1 VTITAATTEQ
11 RHRRA
16 VLSSVLETVKY
27 LLHRV
32 GESKEPWMDRLSYL
46 ILAVIA
52 FVPLLL
58 TGEGVVAADTKA
70 YLYIDPGRFMLQSAS
85 MWDPRISLG
94 TVTHET
100 IGYLFPMGPFF
111 WVTKQLGMPI
121 WASQRLWV
129 GCLLFFAGA
138 GINYLARTLQ
148 LNQPGAFIAALSYML
163 SPYALQYVQRMSVIL
178 LAWSG
183 LGFLVAFTVKAL
195 RQGGFRY
202 PALFALVVLTVSG
215 INATAIL
222 YTGLAP
228 VLWLLYAVVTKE
240 ASWKRAAA
248 TAVRIGVLTLAVSLW
263 WISGLYAEARYGI
276 NVLRYTETIPAIA
289 ETSLAS
295 EVLRGLGYWYFYG
308 GGTLGPWLKAAV
320 EYTTQLW
327 LIAISF
333 TIPTLALLAGV
344 ITRWRHRAYLVLV
357 GLVGLAL
364 SVGTHPFKNPSPFGA
379 LLKLWM
385 LHTVDGMAM
394 RSTDRATP
402 LVVLSLAMLL
412 GTGIQTIWVRWRK
425 AGALSTFLVASLV
438 LANNPPLF
446 NGNTIA
452 ADFTRPEHL
461 PSYYYQAAKYLDS
474 TNPGTRVLALPGSD
488 FAAHRWGNTIDA
500 VMPGLLHDRP
510 YVLREQIVQG
520 SLPTTDLLYA
530 IDIGLQNG
538 TFNLASLAPLA
549 RLMSAGDILVR
560 SDLQYE
566 RYDTPRPRVLWETL
580 NRPAAGLSKP
590 VGFGT
595 PRPNVSLIAMLDE
608 QALAES
614 PKAPW
619 PPPLAAIP
627 VVNPLPIVRANS
639 LAHPLVIDGNAT
651 GLVEAA
657 GLGLLA
663 HNPTVFYQGTLDT
676 HPGLEK
682 LALSSNS
689 TLVLTD
695 SNRKEGFRWES
706 MSANA
711 GYTETSHHHASSN
724 DYNNVPLNIFPHA
737 PRDAQ
742 TIAVEEG
749 VKSITASSY
758 GNPITFIP
766 ENRPSNAF
774 DGDLNTSWQT
784 GAFSSV
790 VGQWIQVVLNHPVTT
805 SHITLVQ
812 PIHGGPNR
820 WITEVKLTFNGR
832 RSYMVKLNGSSRTPK
847 GQTIHFPLTRFSKLR
862 ITIERCNRS
871 QRTSKIELS
880 SVGFAE
886 ISIPGVH
893 MRRFIEMPTD
903 MLKAAGKNSL
913 DHRLIIIMNRRRVA
927 PYPPRQSPERSIDRL
942 IWLPTSRTFKLSGT
956 ARISAL
962 IPDFQIDHLL
972 GEPSAKRGGIT
983 ADSLGRLPGDLNARS
998 INAIDGNPQGNPSTF
1013 WSPGFGISHQIG
1025 TWITYTLPHPTTFS
1039 RMTLHILADG
1049 RHSVPTELKISAG
1062 GKSRLVKVGPI
1073 ADARVPNATASVHL
1087 SFPPLTGKTITI
1099 TIEAVRPE
1107 YTKNYYSRA
1116 PIGMPVGIS
1125 EIKINGTGLRT
1136 PPLPRLLPGTCQSNL
1151 VKINGR
1157 PVDIAIVGSTSEAA
1171 EDHGMRIVPCG
1182 ADRNGVTL
1190 HAGYNSVTTTRGHI
1204 SGWNIDQLVLDSA
1217 PTSRSTSASYSQSNA
1232 STIPTELKGLVDKL
1246 TYGLSRAKPTA
1257 LDRSEG
1263 GKVHVQVINHS
1274 ATSMTVQVADAKR
1287 PFFLVLGESIN
1298 PGWRATLADGTS
1310 LGKPTLID
1318 GFANGFYIS
1327 KQVLARYTNGHLTIA
1342 LNWTPQ
1348 RLVYIALLVSGLATV
1363 ICLAL
1368 AIWPLKK
1375 RAGRQRRKEKVSL
1388 GLEGASENS
1397 SFTNSSDAPSSANR
1411 PTDPTPVTHGHRGLL
1426 GTPWSNHHI
1435 AYIALFTL
1443 VACMLI
1449 TPPWAGL
1456 IVGAVSLVAL
1466 SMPRLRHLPGIA
1478 SVVSMG
1484 IAGSSVVY
1492 QQWQNRFPPGGYW
1505 PTQFGLANTLA
1516 WLAML
1521 LLTAEVLTAAIRAS
1535 RNRAQLE
1542 EGNLGEEG

>member
-1 VTITAATTEQ
+1 MTITTATTDP
-11 RHRRA
+11 RHRRTTLRSA
-16 VLSSVLETVKY
+16 SQAWILILQ
-27 LLHRV
+27 RI
-32 GESKEPWMDRLSYL
+32 GESKEIWVNRLSYL
-46 ILAVIA
+46 ILAAIA
-52 FVPLLL
+52 FIPLLL
-58 TGEGVVAADTKA
+58 TGQGVVAADTKA
-70 YLYIDPGRFMLQSAS
+70 YLYIDPGRFILQSAS
-85 MWDPRISLG
+85 MWNPNISLG

-111 WVTKQLGMPI
+111 WATKHLGIPI
-121 WASQRLWV
+121 WASQRLWA

-138 GINYLARTLQ
+138 GVNYLARTLQ
-148 LNQPGAFIAALSYML
+148 LKQPGAFIAALAYML
-163 SPYALQYVQRMSVIL
+163 SPYALQYIQRMSVIL
-178 LAWSG
+178 SAWSG

-195 RQGGFRY
+195 RQGGLKY
-202 PALFALVVLTVSG
+202 PALFALVVLMVSG

-228 VLWLLYAVVTKE
+228 VLWLVYAVIAKE
-240 ASWKRAAA
+240 ASWKRALA
-248 TAVRIGVLTLAVSLW
+248 TAARIGVLTLLVSLW
-263 WISGLYAEARYGI
+263 WMSGLYAEARYGV
-276 NVLRYTETIPAIA
+276 NVLRYTETVPAIA

-308 GGTLGPWLKAAV
+308 GGALGPWLNAAV

-344 ITRWRHRAYLVLV
+344 VTRWRHRTYLVII

-364 SVGTHPFKNPSPFGA
+364 SVGTHPFNSPSPFGA
-379 LLKLWM
+379 ILKLWM
-385 LHTVDGMAM
+385 LHTTEGMAM

-402 LVVLSLAMLL
+402 LVVLALAMLL
-412 GTGIQTIWVRWRK
+412 GAGVQTVWTRWHK
-425 AGALSTFLVASLV
+425 VGAVSTFLIASLI

-461 PSYYYQAAKYLDS
+461 PKYYYQAANYLDRS
-474 TNPGTRVLALPGSD
+474 APGTRVLALPGSD
-488 FAAHRWGNTIDA
+488 FAAHRWGDTIDA

-549 RLMSAGDILVR
+549 RLISAGDVLIR

-566 RYDTPRPRVLWETL
+566 RYNTPRPRVLWATL
-580 NRPAAGLSKP
+580 NRPATGLSKP

-608 QALAES
+608 QALGES
-614 PKAPW
+614 PKAAW

-627 VVNPLPIVRANS
+627 VAHPLPLVRANS

-651 GLVEAA
+651 GLVEVA
-657 GLGLLA
+657 GLGLLGN
-663 HNPTVFYQGTLDT
+663 NPTIFYQGTLDT
-676 HPGLEK
+676 HPNLER
-682 LALSSNS
+682 LALTSNS

-711 GYTETSHHHASSN
+711 GYTETTHHHRN
-724 DYNNVPLNIFPHA
+724 PDDYSNVPLNIFPHA
-737 PRDAQ
+737 PQSAQ
-742 TIAVEEG
+742 TVAVEEG

-766 ENRPSNAF
+766 EDRPSNAF
-774 DGDLNTSWQT
+774 DGDVNTTWQT

-790 VGQWIQVVLNHPVTT
+790 VGQWIQVVLDHPVTT

-820 WITEVKLTFNGR
+820 WITKVKLTFDGK
-832 RSYMVKLNGSSRTPK
+832 RSYTVRLNGSSRTPK
-847 GQTIHFPLTRFSKLR
+847 GQVIHFPTTRFSKLR
-862 ITIERCNRS
+862 ITIEKCNRS

-893 MRRFIEMPTD
+893 MKRLIKMPTD
-903 MLKAAGKNSL
+903 MLKEAGKDSIY
-913 DHRLIIIMNRRRVA
+913 HRLIIIMNRRRVA

-942 IWLPTSRTFKLSGT
+942 IWLPTARTFELSGT

-972 GEPSAKRGGIT
+972 GQPSAERGGVT

-998 INAIDGNPQGNPSTF
+998 INAIDGDPQGNPSTF

-1039 RMTLHILADG
+1039 HMTLDILADG
-1049 RHSVPTELKISAG
+1049 RHSVPTKLKISAG
-1062 GKSRLVKVGPI
+1062 GKTRLVKLGPI
-1073 ADARVPNATASVHL
+1073 ADAKVPNATASVNL
-1087 SFPPLTGKTITI
+1087 SFPPLTGRTITI
-1099 TIEAVRPE
+1099 TIEGVRPE
-1107 YTKNYYSRA
+1107 YTKNYYSRS

-1125 EIKINGTGLRT
+1125 KIEINGTGLHT
-1136 PPLPRLLPGTCQSNL
+1136 PPLPRSLPGTCQSNL
-1151 VKINGR
+1151 VKINGK
-1157 PVDIAIVGSTSEAA
+1157 PVDVAIVGSTSKAA
-1171 EDHGMRIVPCG
+1171 EDHGMHVVLCG
-1182 ADRNGVTL
+1182 ADRQGITL
-1190 HAGYNSVTTTRGHI
+1190 HAGYNTVTTTRGHI

-1217 PTSRSTSASYSQSNA
+1217 PKERTKNTLSSQS
-1232 STIPTELKGLVDKL
+1232 TTLG
-1246 TYGLSRAKPTA
+1246 
-1257 LDRSEG
+1257 
-1263 GKVHVQVINHS
+1263 VHVSNHS
-1274 ATSMTVQVADAKR
+1274 ATSMTVHITGARQ

-1298 PGWRATLADGTS
+1298 PGWQATLSNGTS
-1310 LGKPTLID
+1310 LGKPVLID
-1318 GFANGFYIS
+1318 GFANGYYVSRNI
-1327 KQVLARYTNGHLTIA
+1327 LARYPNGSLTVV
-1342 LNWTPQ
+1342 LRWTPQ
-1348 RLVYIALLVSGLATV
+1348 RVVDIALFISGLATLV
-1363 ICLAL
+1363 CLAL
-1368 AIWPLKK
+1368 AIRPSRKWIYRL
-1375 RAGRQRRKEKVSL
+1375 RRRGDLSREQEHIGSREQEHIGKDGGIEITPAITHSMKNDPAVPDFLHHSSRSSSRTAKTAVSVM
-1388 GLEGASENS
+1388 A
-1397 SFTNSSDAPSSANR
+1397 
-1411 PTDPTPVTHGHRGLL
+1411 
-1426 GTPWSNHHI
+1426 I
-1435 AYIALFTL
+1435 TL
-1443 VACMLI
+1443 VSCILI
-1449 TPPWAGL
+1449 TPPWVGL
-1456 IVGAVSLVAL
+1456 AVGILSLIAL
-1466 SMPRLRHLPGIA
+1466 SISRMRHLPGVT
-1478 SVVSMG
+1478 SVVSMA
-1484 IAGSSVVY
+1484 IAGSYVVY
-1492 QQWQNRFPPGGYW
+1492 QQWRHHFPTGGYW
-1505 PTQFGLANTLA
+1505 PAQFGLSNTLA

-1521 LLTAEVLTAAIRAS
+1521 LLVAEVMTAAIRSTKAKDRTQGS
-1535 RNRAQLE
+1535 
-1542 EGNLGEEG
+1542 G